1 MPFEGLFI
9 MQRFVWM
16 CVYIHIYIYIIYIH
30 THTHIYVL
38 FVYSMRIGKKKTTY
52 LFVCVWFYIHCSCGF
67 KLSNFATN
75 NIGIEKTE
83 NIKRKWSPVK
93 TSSAWQKFMWVFS
106 LCMCGWN
113 LTTTGLAPLC
123 PCCPLGLIDS
133 NACWSQGLVWMGCVW
148 IRGVLLEGK

>member
-9 MQRFVWM
+9 MQWFVCV
-16 CVYIHIYIYIIYIH
+16 CVYMYTH
-30 THTHIYVL
+30 THTYMFYLYTAWELVNKKLHI
-38 FVYSMRIGKKKTTY
+38 F
-52 LFVCVWFYIHCSCGF
+52 FCVCVWFYNHYSCGF

-93 TSSAWQKFMWVFS
+93 TSSAWQKFMWVFRS
-106 LCMCGWN
+106 CMCGWN
-113 LTTTGLAPLC
+113 LTTVGLAPLC
-123 PCCPLGLIDS
+123 PCCHLGLIDS

-148 IRGVLLEGK
+148 IRGFC